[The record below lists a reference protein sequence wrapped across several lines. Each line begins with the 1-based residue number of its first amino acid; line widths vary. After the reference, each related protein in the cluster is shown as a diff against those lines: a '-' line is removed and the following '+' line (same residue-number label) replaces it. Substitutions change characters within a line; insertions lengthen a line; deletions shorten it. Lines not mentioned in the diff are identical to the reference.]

1 MLQQPNPPADAE
13 PLNHDNIND
22 YDDFLPDSE
31 SKYRPGTK
39 KSVSEYLALDAED
52 LSLAAWKASLL
63 GNSCS
68 LEDPSYPT
76 SLETTSTNVT
86 LLQLALEVAGRPD
99 VVVDLAGLTEE
110 QLSQT
115 VFTIK
120 EGVEY
125 RIKVQFHVQV
135 GILSGLKYLQSVR
148 RLGVTVD
155 RTSEMVGSYAAQREP
170 ITVRFAPEEAPAGV
184 LARGRYEVRS
194 QFVDDDGVVHKR
206 FLWAFEIQKDW

>member
-1 MLQQPNPPADAE
+1 MLQHPYAPADTE
-13 PLNHDNIND
+13 PMNHGNID
-22 YDDFLPDSE
+22 DDDDFLPDSD

-52 LSLAAWKASLL
+52 PSLAAWKASLL
-63 GNSCS
+63 GNSSS
-68 LEDPSYPT
+68 LEDSIPT
-76 SLETTSTNVT
+76 SPENTTNVT

-110 QLSQT
+110 QLAQT

-125 RIKVQFHVQV
+125 RIKVQFHVRT

-184 LARGRYEVRS
+184 LARGNYEVLS

-206 FLWAFEIQKDW
+206 FQWAFEIQKDW

>member
-1 MLQQPNPPADAE
+1 MLQHPNAPANTE
-13 PLNHDNIND
+13 PINQVD
-22 YDDFLPDSE
+22 DDDFLPDAE

-52 LSLAAWKASLL
+52 TSLAAWKASLL
-63 GNSCS
+63 GNSSS
-68 LEDPSYPT
+68 LEGSYPT
-76 SLETTSTNVT
+76 SLESTANVT

-99 VVVDLAGLTEE
+99 VVVDLVGLTEE

-125 RIKVQFHVQV
+125 RIKVQFHVQT
-135 GILSGLKYLQSVR
+135 GILSGFKYLQSVR
-148 RLGVTVD
+148 RQGLTVD
-155 RTSEMVGSYAAQREP
+155 KTSEMVGSYAAQSEP
-170 ITVRFAPEEAPAGV
+170 ITVRFAPEEAPAGA

-206 FLWAFEIQKDW
+206 FQWAFEIQKDW